1 MTYLFSRLRACV
13 ATFGL
18 ALMLLVM
25 PAQAQEQRWVQIEAH
40 RDIETALER
49 AALID
54 ARLGNVRGFRL
65 PSDWYALSIGPY
77 ESEIDAFTVRRQLRA
92 EGAIPADAFVSNGS
106 DYGEQVF
113 PADGAAASPVVSP
126 ALPEPEAPADDAVSE
141 APEPEAEPEMETA
154 LPPPVVTE
162 PEPAPE
168 ETLREAQAS
177 ERLLDR
183 DERAELQTALQWFG
197 FYDMAIDAAIGPGT
211 RRSMA
216 AWQEDRG
223 HEATGVL
230 TTRQRAELLDSYTS
244 ELAALGMETVVDER
258 AGISIDLPLA
268 MVQFDRHETPFAH
281 YASRD
286 ESGVQV
292 LLISQEGTP
301 ASLFGLYEIMQTLE
315 IVPLEGARERR
326 QNSFLLTGQ
335 SDTLRSHTV
344 AQYRNGAVKGYT
356 LIWTPERDDQ
366 MARVLPMMDSSFAA
380 LPGTLPESAGQAST
394 VAQRD
399 LLSGLTVRRPEF
411 SRSGFYIDATGT
423 VLTTAAAVAQ
433 CGRVTIDEAYNARV
447 IARDDALGIAVLQPE
462 TPLVPLAF
470 AQFNDRDAP
479 LGAEITISGFS
490 YADVML
496 QPVLTFGRVEDV
508 QGLSGETGIL
518 RLSADVR
525 EGDLGGPVFGPNGA
539 VIGLLTGQLQDS
551 TRQLPSGVNF
561 AVDSRAILEFLNG
574 ANVSGATLRE
584 DVIVPATTLTRI
596 APDLTVLVSCWN

>member
-1 MTYLFSRLRACV
+1 MTNVFSRLRAGA
-13 ATFGL
+13 ATFSL
-18 ALMLLVM
+18 ALMLLVL
-25 PAQAQEQRWVQIEAH
+25 PAQAQEQRWVQVEAH

-49 AALID
+49 ATLID
-54 ARLGNVRGFRL
+54 ARLGNVRAFRL

-106 DYGEQVF
+106 DYSEQVF
-113 PADGAAASPVVSP
+113 PVAGADASPP
-126 ALPEPEAPADDAVSE
+126 AVPAMPEPEAPADDAVAE
-141 APEPEAEPEMETA
+141 APISDAETEAEADLAPVVVEPEPE
-154 LPPPVVTE
+154 
-162 PEPAPE
+162 PE

-183 DERAELQTALQWFG
+183 DERAALQTALQWFG
-197 FYDMAIDAAIGPGT
+197 HYNMAIDAAIGPGT

-216 AWQEDRG
+216 EWQEDRG

-230 TTRQRAELLDSYTS
+230 TTRQRAELLDSYRS
-244 ELAALGMETVVDER
+244 ELAALGMETVEDER
-258 AGISIDLPLA
+258 AGIRIDLPLA

-315 IVPLEGARERR
+315 IVPLEGERARR

-356 LIWTPERDDQ
+356 LIWTPERDEQ
-366 MARVLPMMDSSFAA
+366 MARVLPMMDASFAT

-394 VAQRD
+394 VARGD

-447 IARDDALGIAVLQPE
+447 IARDDALGLAVLQPE

-490 YADVML
+490 YADVMF

-508 QGLSGETGIL
+508 QGLSGEAGIL

-539 VIGLLTGQLQDS
+539 VIGLLTGQPADGS
-551 TRQLPSGVNF
+551 RQLPAGVNF
-561 AVDSRAILEFLNG
+561 ATDSRTILEFLNG
-574 ANVSGATLRE
+574 ADVSGATLRE